1 MTNKI
6 KTLDSLDLLNKAQ
19 WSYKKYKSFNEIRS
33 RVLIE
38 FIEILNSKSK
48 YKLMTVKV
56 RIII

>member
-6 KTLDSLDLLNKAQ
+6 KTLDSLDLFLNKAH

-38 FIEILNSKSK
+38 FIEILNSKNLK
-48 YKLMTVKV
+48 YIYKKKD
-56 RIII
+56 

>member
-6 KTLDSLDLLNKAQ
+6 KTLDSLDLFLNKAH

-38 FIEILNSKSK
+38 ILLRYLIQKILQTDDSKK
-48 YKLMTVKV
+48 
-56 RIII
+56 